1 MFRWNDVDETILED
15 VTLKM
20 YREPYE
26 AERTTKVPSK
36 GLELDHLAF
45 KHLGSE
51 LLMYKLMDLNWIEY
65 MEQRGDMDR
74 INLIEIPVQDKA

>member
-1 MFRWNDVDETILED
+1 MFRWNDVEETELET

-26 AERTTKVPSK
+26 AERTARVPSK
-36 GLELDHLAF
+36 GLDLDHLAF

-51 LLMYKLMDLNWIEY
+51 LLMYKIMDLNWTAY
-65 MEQRGDMDR
+65 MEQRGDMNR
-74 INLIEIPVQDKA
+74 IETVEIPVQDKV